1 MKFADLPATPG
12 TEIDGGIYAG
22 IHTLP
27 DGTHHA
33 VLLLQDTPSKRLD
46 WPAAAAWAESVRG
59 QLPSRPIAALLFAN
73 VRTCFEPAWHW
84 TNEVHEDDSS
94 CAWYQGFGDG
104 YQDLSHQGYEG
115 RARAVRLI
123 PLAA

>member
-46 WPAAAAWAESVRG
+46 WSAATAWAESVRG

-73 VRTCFEPAWHW
+73 VRTCFERAWHW

-94 CAWYQGFGDG
+94 CAWIQLFSYGG
-104 YQDLSHQGYEG
+104 QDFNCQSSEG

-123 PLAA
+123 PLTV